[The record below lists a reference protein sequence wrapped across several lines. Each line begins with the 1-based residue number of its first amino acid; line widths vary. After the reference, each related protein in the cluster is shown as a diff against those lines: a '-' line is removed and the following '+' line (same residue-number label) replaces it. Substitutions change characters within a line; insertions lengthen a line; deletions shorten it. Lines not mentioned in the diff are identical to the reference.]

1 MPAAQGPRERLF
13 HMLNV
18 SLCLLPTCSLSPSLG
33 QVRDCLS
40 HGRLVSPHILSAG
53 CARGR
58 VGAVLGGAQ
67 RGALVLP
74 AGRGEP
80 QPTSLA
86 CGVRGA
92 PARPTLH
99 RRAASRSRSGGRG
112 PGLWVWGPRQWE
124 RARELLLHEVG
135 PERGQHS
142 RVRVESRPVKAAYR
156 APVVAR
162 GPELHRNK
170 NHFGCRSPHP
180 WPQELPAVAETEW
193 TDRGGRAVAGVA
205 GCLSVA

>member
-1 MPAAQGPRERLF
+1 MGDLCPPTSPPPGV
-13 HMLNV
+13 HGGV
-18 SLCLLPTCSLSPSLG
+18 S
-33 QVRDCLS
+33 
-40 HGRLVSPHILSAG
+40 GR
-53 CARGR
+53 CR
-58 VGAVLGGAQ
+58 GGAQ

-193 TDRGGRAVAGVA
+193 TDRGGRAVAGVV